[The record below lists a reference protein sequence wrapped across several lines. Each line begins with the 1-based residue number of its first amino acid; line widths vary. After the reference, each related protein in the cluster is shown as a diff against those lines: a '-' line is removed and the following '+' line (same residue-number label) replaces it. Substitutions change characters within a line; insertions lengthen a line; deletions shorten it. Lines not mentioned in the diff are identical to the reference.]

1 MAPEAVP
8 EATPP
13 PVEPEPK
20 PEITIAAVETP
31 EIAPEAVPG
40 AMPPPVEP
48 EPEPEFTVAAIE
60 TAEMEPEAV
69 PEATPPPLVEPEPEP
84 EITITALE
92 TAEMEPEAV
101 PEATPPPVEPE
112 PEPEIT
118 VAAAETPEM
127 APEAVPEAT
136 PPPLVEPEPEP
147 EITIAALETP
157 EMAPEAV
164 PEATPPP
171 LVEPEPEPEIT
182 IAAAETAEM
191 APEAVPEATPPPL
204 VETEPEPEI
213 TIAAVET
220 PEMAPEAVPR
230 ATSPPIADSQLGSEP
245 AREAPIRT
253 ILVAALPV
261 FADDEEPV
269 PYAAGPLAPDEAMAM
284 PGEEPLAST
293 AEKAPREAAPE
304 PDNGLVAAV
313 IPPIPEAPA
322 EPLIDPAKAPPE
334 PVWLAYARPS
344 DETADR
350 PRIAIVVAGLG
361 LGRAATTAAIKLPGA
376 VTLAFASHARDLQ
389 QWIDLARAAGH
400 EVLLDLPMEPE
411 DYPAIDPGPQALL
424 TSLSGAEN
432 AERLKWHLGRATGYV
447 GVTHN
452 MGSRFTASSDQ
463 MRPILSALKVRGLM
477 FLDARTSANSVAARL
492 ATAIG
497 LPRAINNRFLDT
509 QASRTAIDRRLGE
522 IERIAR
528 RVGFSVAVGHAYP
541 VTIERLGRWLQTLDE
556 KSLVLVPVS
565 ALVNR
570 QAVE

>member
-1 MAPEAVP
+1 MLFFAALIGGVFVALTPAPSTQRTITLGAAGESPGTVVLLSMRLPTPALAPALDLAAPVIEETP
-8 EATPP
+8 IAEATPS
-13 PVEPEPK
+13 PVEPA
-20 PEITIAAVETP
+20 PEITVAAVEIP
-31 EIAPEAVPG
+31 
-40 AMPPPVEP
+40 
-48 EPEPEFTVAAIE
+48 
-60 TAEMEPEAV
+60 
-69 PEATPPPLVEPEPEP
+69 
-84 EITITALE
+84 
-92 TAEMEPEAV
+92 EMEPEAV

-112 PEPEIT
+112 PAPEII
-118 VAAAETPEM
+118 VAAVDTPEM
-127 APEAVPEAT
+127 EPEAVPEAT
-136 PPPLVEPEPEP
+136 PPPVDPEPEP
-147 EITIAALETP
+147 EIIVAAVEIS
-157 EMAPEAV
+157 EM
-164 PEATPPP
+164 
-171 LVEPEPEPEIT
+171 EPAPEPEI
-182 IAAAETAEM
+182 I
-191 APEAVPEATPPPL
+191 V
-204 VETEPEPEI
+204 
-213 TIAAVET
+213 AAVET
-220 PEMAPEAVPR
+220 PEVEPKAVPE
-230 ATSPPIADSQLGSEP
+230 ATSPPIAGMRVGSEP
-245 AREAPIRT
+245 ARDAPIGT

-261 FADDEEPV
+261 FADHEEPV
-269 PYAAGPLAPDEAMAM
+269 PYAAGPLAPDEAVAM
-284 PGEEPLAST
+284 PGEEQLAST
-293 AEKAPREAAPE
+293 AGKTPRDAAPE
-304 PDNGLVAAV
+304 PDNAVVAAV

-334 PVWLAYARPS
+334 PIWLAYARPS

-350 PRIAIVVAGLG
+350 PSIAVVIAGLG

-424 TSLSGAEN
+424 TSLSSAEN

>member
-1 MAPEAVP
+1 MPTVCHSIRGLLLFPYISLIFTLGALGESPGTVVLLSMRLPTPALAPPLDLAAPVIEETPIA
-8 EATPP
+8 EATPS
-13 PVEPEPK
+13 PVEPE
-20 PEITIAAVETP
+20 PEITIAAVET
-31 EIAPEAVPG
+31 
-40 AMPPPVEP
+40 
-48 EPEPEFTVAAIE
+48 
-60 TAEMEPEAV
+60 AEV
-69 PEATPPPLVEPEPEP
+69 
-84 EITITALE
+84 
-92 TAEMEPEAV
+92 EPEAV

-118 VAAAETPEM
+118 VAAVDTPERE
-127 APEAVPEAT
+127 PDAVPEAT
-136 PPPLVEPEPEP
+136 PPPVEAEPEP
-147 EITIAALETP
+147 EIT
-157 EMAPEAV
+157 V
-164 PEATPPP
+164 
-171 LVEPEPEPEIT
+171 
-182 IAAAETAEM
+182 
-191 APEAVPEATPPPL
+191 
-204 VETEPEPEI
+204 
-213 TIAAVET
+213 AAVET
-220 PEMAPEAVPR
+220 PEMEPDAVPEAR
-230 ATSPPIADSQLGSEP
+230 SPPIAGTRVGSEP
-245 AREAPIRT
+245 AGDAPTRT

-269 PYAAGPLAPDEAMAM
+269 PYAAGPLAPDEAVAM
-284 PGEEPLAST
+284 PGEEQLAST
-293 AEKAPREAAPE
+293 AGKAPREAAPA
-304 PDNGLVAAV
+304 PDNAVVAAV

-411 DYPAIDPGPQALL
+411 NYPAIDPGPQALL
-424 TSLSGAEN
+424 TSLSSAEN
-432 AERLKWHLGRATGYV
+432 AERLKWHLGRASGYV

-477 FLDARTSANSVAARL
+477 FLDARTSANSVAASL

-509 QASRTAIDRRLGE
+509 QASRPAIDRRLDE
-522 IERIAR
+522 IVKLMLPA
-528 RVGFSVAVGHAYP
+528 
-541 VTIERLGRWLQTLDE
+541 
-556 KSLVLVPVS
+556 
-565 ALVNR
+565 
-570 QAVE
+570 

>member
-1 MAPEAVP
+1 MLFFAALIGGVFVALTPAPSTQRTITLGALGESPGTVVLLSMRLPTPALAPPLDLAAPVIEETP
-8 EATPP
+8 IAEATPS
-13 PVEPEPK
+13 PVEPES
-20 PEITIAAVETP
+20 EI
-31 EIAPEAVPG
+31 
-40 AMPPPVEP
+40 
-48 EPEPEFTVAAIE
+48 TVAAVD
-60 TAEMEPEAV
+60 TPEMEPEAV
-69 PEATPPPLVEPEPEP
+69 PEATPL
-84 EITITALE
+84 L
-92 TAEMEPEAV
+92 
-101 PEATPPPVEPE
+101 VEPE

-127 APEAVPEAT
+127 EADAVPEAT
-136 PPPLVEPEPEP
+136 PLLVEPEPEPEITVAAAETPEMEADAVPEATPTPVEPEPEP
-147 EITIAALETP
+147 EITIAAVEAP
-157 EMAPEAV
+157 EIAPEAV

-171 LVEPEPEPEIT
+171 V
-182 IAAAETAEM
+182 
-191 APEAVPEATPPPL
+191 
-204 VETEPEPEI
+204 EPEI

-220 PEMAPEAVPR
+220 AEVEPEAVPK
-230 ATSPPIADSQLGSEP
+230 ATSPLIAGTRVGSEP
-245 AREAPIRT
+245 ARDAPIRT

-261 FADDEEPV
+261 FADDEETV
-269 PYAAGPLAPDEAMAM
+269 PYAVGPLAPDEVMAM
-284 PGEEPLAST
+284 PGEEQLAS
-293 AEKAPREAAPE
+293 AAGKAPREAAPE
-304 PDNGLVAAV
+304 PDNAVVAAG
-313 IPPIPEAPA
+313 IPPIPEAPT

-350 PRIAIVVAGLG
+350 PRIAIVIAGLG
-361 LGRAATTAAIKLPGA
+361 LGRAATSAAIKLPGA

-424 TSLSGAEN
+424 TSLSGSEN
-432 AERLKWHLGRATGYV
+432 AERLKWHLGRASGYV

-477 FLDARTSANSVAARL
+477 FLDARTSANSVAASL

>member
-1 MAPEAVP
+1 MLSMRLPKTALAPLLDLAAPAIEETPIA
-8 EATPP
+8 EATPS
-13 PVEPEPK
+13 PVEPE
-20 PEITIAAVETP
+20 PEITIAAVDADEMET
-31 EIAPEAVPG
+31 EAIPEA
-40 AMPPPVEP
+40 APPPVEP
-48 EPEPEFTVAAIE
+48 QPEPEIIVAAVE
-60 TAEMEPEAV
+60 ASEMEPEA
-69 PEATPPPLVEPEPEP
+69 A
-84 EITITALE
+84 
-92 TAEMEPEAV
+92 

-112 PEPEIT
+112 PEPEII
-118 VAAAETPEM
+118 VAAVDTPEM
-127 APEAVPEAT
+127 
-136 PPPLVEPEPEP
+136 EPEPEP
-147 EITIAALETP
+147 EITVASVETLEM
-157 EMAPEAV
+157 ESEA
-164 PEATPPP
+164 
-171 LVEPEPEPEIT
+171 EPE
-182 IAAAETAEM
+182 
-191 APEAVPEATPPPL
+191 V
-204 VETEPEPEI
+204 
-213 TIAAVET
+213 
-220 PEMAPEAVPR
+220 
-230 ATSPPIADSQLGSEP
+230 TSPPVAGSRVGSAP
-245 AREAPIRT
+245 ARDSPTRT

-261 FADDEEPV
+261 SADDEEPV
-269 PYAAGPLAPDEAMAM
+269 PYTAGPLAPDEAVAM
-284 PGEEPLAST
+284 PVEGHLASV
-293 AEKAPREAAPE
+293 ADKAPREAAPE
-304 PDNGLVAAV
+304 PANAEVAAV

-344 DETADR
+344 DEPADR
-350 PRIAIVVAGLG
+350 PRIAVVVAGLG

-411 DYPAIDPGPQALL
+411 NYPAIDPGPQALL
-424 TSLSGAEN
+424 TSLSSAEN

-452 MGSRFTASSDQ
+452 MGSRFTASSDN

-477 FLDARTSANSVAARL
+477 FLDARTSVNSVAASL

-541 VTIERLGRWLQTLDE
+541 VTIERLGRWLQTLDD